1 MTAPKPVKTE
11 RTHEEN
17 QERAYIAASRRSDR
31 SLEARVE
38 SARRASEIHKRR
50 TGRSLRVTE
59 QDVVNEEMYEEEDD
73 DLPMQYRRL
82 TAHLQTSNA
91 DFDRRL
97 AAYLTNHV
105 AMRTALGQAV
115 SGINQQQQP
124 YPNAAQFADQSQQFQ
139 QNNFMFTNPN
149 NSMMPPQNQ
158 SPSMQRQSPFPQS
171 SQAFRNMHNR
181 SASIASPNEI
191 HHGYSNT
198 FAQQQTSAEGM
209 KMEDRRMSLPVQGM
223 PQTPVNQF
231 QMAPQSQQ
239 TPQPLPTPSSVSPA
253 ASRTSSS
260 SNLAN
265 LKFEA
270 AQQGYFNKNQQ
281 RSPTS
286 TSVQPQQMQ
295 ASTFPSAFN
304 TSGGFDMSGAGN
316 PFSTTLPMESQQLLG
331 GSFDPNDPM
340 TSMLMG
346 GDSHPFYSYNPS
358 NPNGTSS
365 KNFTST
371 SGAEGM
377 NATLAPGML
386 DTNVSQFGFPGPQSA
401 STDSVLSPWNG
412 FGMGF
417 GNQFGDPFK
426 TGFSASGHTSG
437 QVTPSAD
444 QDWSQLIDGNLWE
457 EPSSQPTAA

>member
-1 MTAPKPVKTE
+1 
-11 RTHEEN
+11 
-17 QERAYIAASRRSDR
+17 
-31 SLEARVE
+31 
-38 SARRASEIHKRR
+38 
-50 TGRSLRVTE
+50 
-59 QDVVNEEMYEEEDD
+59 MYEEEDD

-115 SGINQQQQP
+115 SGYNQPQ
-124 YPNAAQFADQSQQFQ
+124 YPNHPQFADQSQQFPQ
-139 QNNFMFTNPN
+139 QNQFMFTNNPP
-149 NSMMPPQNQ
+149 NSMMPPQNR
-158 SPSMQRQSPFPQS
+158 SPSMHRQSPYPQNP
-171 SQAFRNMHNR
+171 QAFKNMHNR
-181 SASIASPNEI
+181 AASLATPHELN
-191 HHGYSNT
+191 GYSDI
-198 FAQQQTSAEGM
+198 SAR
-209 KMEDRRMSLPVQGM
+209 KQSTVDASKTDDRRMSV
-223 PQTPVNQF
+223 PQTPTGQF
-231 QMAPQSQQ
+231 QM
-239 TPQPLPTPSSVSPA
+239 TPQPPPARNSVSPT

-270 AQQGYFNKNQQ
+270 AQQGYFNKTPQ

-286 TSVQPQQMQ
+286 SSVQPQQMQ
-295 ASTFPSAFN
+295 PSTMPSAFNN
-304 TSGGFDMSGAGN
+304 TSGGFDMSGVGN
-316 PFSTTLPMESQQLLG
+316 PFSTTLPTESQQLLG
-331 GSFDPNDPM
+331 GAFDPNDPM

-346 GDSHPFYSYNPS
+346 GDSNSTYPFYSYNP
-358 NPNGTSS
+358 NDSS
-365 KNFTST
+365 KKNFTPS

-386 DTNVSQFGFPGPQSA
+386 DTNVNNFGYLNAHSA

-426 TGFSASGHTSG
+426 PSNFMTSGQTSG
-437 QVTPSAD
+437 QVTPSID
-444 QDWSQLIDGNLWE
+444 QDWSQLVDGQLWE
-457 EPSSQPTAA
+457 EPSSQPA